1 MDGKELDGSGIAL
14 DNFNPNNKQ
23 TPVLLPFLNQTNL
36 LVPKYF
42 VSQIFSK
49 RLKEGQRKFKL
60 FIPTTSTR
68 NLSTRN
74 KKKSIQVKRV
84 NRDEIEL
91 IDGSITPPPKLSEF
105 SKKDQ
110 TMLKEYFA
118 ELSTNP
124 PLEEYSLAKSTP
136 RARRP
141 RKKKTP
147 EPSPVEPEP
156 IIEEPSPMPEPEPII
171 EPPVREQKKR
181 GRKLKYATAEEAKL
195 AQQQQK
201 RDASKK
207 LYATLTKERL
217 KQKAIRKGTYA
228 PNNMETQN
236 YEGENEIQ
244 YSPME
249 GTGVFDSIK
258 KVANKTV
265 NKISKVGKQ
274 VAKFAEKVINPDAF
288 MPPSVKDI
296 INNHGQ
302 EIITSITLRRNPVSH
317 LITGAMNAVSLGSFQ
332 KKLDQQPYDE
342 LFHLAMLVQTANTRF
357 LLEKVERVNVSSS
370 IGNPDGLET
379 LACPLNGKEITVF
392 DLINNTKEKM
402 GKTKFL
408 DYDPVSNNCQV
419 FLMNVLDANGLLNA
433 ENKEWVKQDTEVLFK
448 NNKVLAKVSKKL
460 TDIGASVNVLMKG
473 GEIKNTSENKIY
485 PNNIKM
491 ELHYL
496 LPQKQKL
503 HQLQLSQDMSELP
516 EALEA
521 GLSVPVH
528 HGKGIGKTFKKI
540 GRQVNS
546 VGNKVSNVVRKVD
559 NTMKAVEDALDLMKD
574 LPANARGELKKV
586 GLDVA
591 EILLKKGVPVTAGT
605 IAGVLGTMA
614 GGPALGIASSVGASY
629 LTGLA
634 ANKIAEE
641 EGVRG
646 SSGSGLYAQNQGRG
660 CGDSGDECCEMCGGK
675 LFIDRKFSVRD
686 IYNAGKSV
694 PKVYNENMKSLKQG
708 KDMEGRGYSGEEIE
722 KMKRRQR
729 NHNEYL
735 NKQMSQKP
743 TQEILN
749 GVVAPKM
756 GGYGLGKRPP
766 KGSQEAKDYMKR
778 LRDMRKKK

>member
-1 MDGKELDGSGIAL
+1 MDGYGIAS
-14 DNFNPNNKQ
+14 DSFNPNNNQ
-23 TPVLLPFLNQTNL
+23 SPVLLPFLNGTNL

-49 RLKEGQRKFKL
+49 RLKEGKRKFRL

-74 KKKSIQVKRV
+74 KKKSIEIKRV
-84 NRDEIEL
+84 NKDEVEL
-91 IDGSITPPPKLSEF
+91 LDGNTITPPPKLSEF

-110 TMLKEYFA
+110 NILKEYFA

-124 PLEEYSLAKSTP
+124 ALHEYSLTKP
-136 RARRP
+136 NPKPKRQ
-141 RKKKTP
+141 RKQKTP
-147 EPSPVEPEP
+147 EPSPIPEP
-156 IIEEPSPMPEPEPII
+156 VFQEPVFEPEPEP
-171 EPPVREQKKR
+171 PVRQQKKR
-181 GRKLKYATAEEAKL
+181 GRKLKYSSVEEARD
-195 AQQQQK
+195 AQAEQK
-201 RDASKK
+201 RQASKK

-217 KQKAIRKGTYA
+217 KQKAIRKGTYN
-228 PNNMETQN
+228 PDNI
-236 YEGENEIQ
+236 EIQ
-244 YSPME
+244 TSPIME

-274 VAKFAEKVINPDAF
+274 VGKFAEKVINPDAF
-288 MPPSVKDI
+288 MPPAVKDI
-296 INNHGQ
+296 MNKHGQ

-332 KKLDQQPYDE
+332 KKLDEQPYDE
-342 LFHLAMLVQTANTRF
+342 LFHLAMLVQSANTRF
-357 LLEKVERVNVSSS
+357 LLEKIERVNVSSS

-402 GKTKFL
+402 GKTQFL

-485 PNNIKM
+485 SNNIKM
-491 ELHYL
+491 DNLHYL

-503 HQLQLSQDMSELP
+503 HQLQLSQDTSNLP

-521 GLSVPVH
+521 GLAIPVQ

-591 EILLKKGVPVTAGT
+591 EILLKKGVPITAGT

-614 GGPALGIASSVGASY
+614 GGPALGIASSVGTSY

-634 ANKIAEE
+634 VNKIADE

-660 CGDSGDECCEMCGGK
+660 FILGQHQGRGCGDSDSEDDCCKHCGMSGGK
-675 LFIDRKFSVRD
+675 LLIDRKFSVRD
-686 IYNAGKSV
+686 VYDAVKKV
-694 PKVYNENMKSLKQG
+694 PKVYKENIKSLKQG
-708 KDMEGRGYSGEEIE
+708 EDMEGGMINPRVI
-722 KMKRRQR
+722 
-729 NHNEYL
+729 
-735 NKQMSQKP
+735 
-743 TQEILN
+743 TN
-749 GVVAPKM
+749 GVVAPKHM
-756 GGYGLGKRPP
+756 GMGLGKRPA
-766 KGSQEAKDYMKR
+766 KGSPEMKAWMAK
-778 LRDMRKKK
+778 LRSMKKK

>member
-1 MDGKELDGSGIAL
+1 MNIGSGIAL
-14 DNFNPNNKQ
+14 DNFNPDNKQ
-23 TPVLLPFLNQTNL
+23 TSVLLPILNQTNL

-42 VSQIFSK
+42 IQQIFSK
-49 RLKEGQRKFKL
+49 ILKEGKRKFRL

-74 KKKSIQVKRV
+74 SKKSIELKRV
-84 NRDEIEL
+84 NRDEVEL
-91 IDGSITPPPKLSEF
+91 INGETINPPPKLSEF

-118 ELSTNP
+118 ELATNP
-124 PLEEYSLAKSTP
+124 ALEEYFLAKPTP
-136 RARRP
+136 RP
-141 RKKKTP
+141 RQQRIQKTP
-147 EPSPVEPEP
+147 EPVFQE
-156 IIEEPSPMPEPEPII
+156 PEPEPVFQEPESEP
-171 EPPVREQKKR
+171 EPPVRDQKKR
-181 GRKLKYATAEEAKL
+181 GRKLKYATAEEAYL

-207 LYATLTKERL
+207 LYATLTNERL
-217 KQKAIRKGTYA
+217 KQKAIRKGTYK

-236 YEGENEIQ
+236 YENEI
-244 YSPME
+244 SLME
-249 GTGVFDSIK
+249 GTGVFDNIK
-258 KVANKTV
+258 KVANKVV
-265 NKISKVGKQ
+265 NKVSKVGKQ
-274 VAKFAEKVINPDAF
+274 VGKFAEKVINPDAF

-296 INNHGQ
+296 MNNHGQ

-342 LFHLAMLVQTANTRF
+342 LFHLAMLVQSANTRF

-379 LACPLNGKEITVF
+379 LSCPLNGKEITVF
-392 DLINNTKEKM
+392 DLINNTKEQM
-402 GKTKFL
+402 GKTQFL

-473 GEIKNTSENKIY
+473 GEIDNKNTSKNKIY

-491 ELHYL
+491 ENLHYL
-496 LPQKQKL
+496 LPQKQNLHKL
-503 HQLQLSQDMSELP
+503 QILQGMSELP

-521 GLSVPVH
+521 GFNNTVQR
-528 HGKGIGKTFKKI
+528 GMGIGKTFKKI

-546 VGNKVSNVVRKVD
+546 VGNKVSNIVRKVD
-559 NTMKAVEDALDLMKD
+559 NTMSAVEGALDLMKD
-574 LPANARGELKKV
+574 LPAAARPELKKV
-586 GLDVA
+586 GLDIA
-591 EILLKKGVPVTAGT
+591 EILLKRGVPATAGA
-605 IAGVLGTMA
+605 IAGILGTMA
-614 GGPALGIASSVGASY
+614 GGPALGVASSVGTAY

-646 SSGSGLYAQNQGRG
+646 SSGSGLYAQNQTGRG
-660 CGDSGDECCEMCGGK
+660 HMYDDDECCHMCGGRLLVDK
-675 LFIDRKFSVRD
+675 KISVRD
-686 IYNAGKSV
+686 IYNTAKSV
-694 PKVYNENMKSLKQG
+694 PKVYNENIKSLKQG
-708 KDMEGRGYSGEEIE
+708 KDMDGGMIRMPPRPTKEI
-722 KMKRRQR
+722 M
-729 NHNEYL
+729 
-735 NKQMSQKP
+735 
-743 TQEILN
+743 N

-756 GGYGLGKRPP
+756 GGRGV

-778 LRDMRKKK
+778 LRDMRKNKLKY